1 MRFLQDW
8 RGKSGGGIYVGII
21 YTNFVLLYPNS
32 PRNSEDATPGAEIH
46 WDFMLIEFTFYPV
59 FRVAI

>member
-1 MRFLQDW
+1 VTLPDACLEVVVRVFHVIFGMRFLQDW

-32 PRNSEDATPGAEIH
+32 P
-46 WDFMLIEFTFYPV
+46 
-59 FRVAI
+59 